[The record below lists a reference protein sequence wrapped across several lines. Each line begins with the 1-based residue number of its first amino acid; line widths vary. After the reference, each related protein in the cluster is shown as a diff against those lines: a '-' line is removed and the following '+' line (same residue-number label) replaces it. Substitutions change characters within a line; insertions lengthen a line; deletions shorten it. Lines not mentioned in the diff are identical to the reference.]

1 MGLINW
7 LKDKVILRLEHDV
20 AMLNAKLDGVEMQI
34 ETLKSKIQSV
44 ATMKRKR
51 IKEDEENDDDDSG
64 EDARGTTSG
73 DMEAIR
79 KAFGGDIPIEF
90 ARQNYKN

>member
-20 AMLNAKLDGVEMQI
+20 AILNAKLEGIEMQI

-51 IKEDEENDDDDSG
+51 IKEDEDDDGVLDEQRST
-64 EDARGTTSG
+64 DAG
-73 DMEAIR
+73 DMEAVR
-79 KAFGGDIPIEF
+79 RAFGGDIPIEF
-90 ARQNYKN
+90 TRQNYKN